1 VQSSYNF
8 GFGSIAANDWT
19 ILDSPLPTAN
29 IVARAKGMQIQVDQA
44 AGADWQCY
52 FSIAFQDA
60 R

>member
-1 VQSSYNF
+1 VQSSYDF

-44 AGADWQCY
+44 AGTDWQCY